1 MCRLKED
8 IQRLL
13 NYAQLD
19 DVFNSLLVSV
29 VVVKHARARAAS
41 SVDVGEQKG
50 QVDCQVDYHAGCLV
64 ECPVGCLV
72 AGGVVCDS
80 VRVVEAVPVE
90 SSAFG
95 FVFWE
100 CCVCSSCIFAWA
112 LFFRFCTLV

>member
-50 QVDCQVDYHAGCLV
+50 QVDCQVDCHAGCWWSARWGV
-64 ECPVGCLV
+64 WWQ
-72 AGGVVCDS
+72 AGWCVT
-80 VRVVEAVPVE
+80 
-90 SSAFG
+90 AFVLLRL
-95 FVFWE
+95 FRWNPRPLALFFWE

-112 LFFRFCTLV
+112 LFFRFCTLD